1 MKITFTS
8 ISDVDGNWYLFSDEE
23 GREVYSTTTVRT
35 AEQGVHM
42 LAHMAHKRWLD
53 REQYGR
59 LAQVVCD
66 DLGCWK

>member
-8 ISDVDGNWYLFSDEE
+8 IADAGGNWYLFADEE
-23 GREVYSTTTVRT
+23 GREVYATTTVRNS
-35 AEQGVHM
+35 EQGVHL
-42 LAHMAHKRWLD
+42 LAHMAHKSWLD

-59 LAQVVCD
+59 LAQAVCD